1 MQPKQKI
8 MTGSSLIHRIFIFTL
23 AGWMLL
29 CCCDKKLLASAIAN
43 EPATA
48 RSCCQDS
55 CCKQTSGSDDARA
68 SDQGRREAPARR
80 CTDGCCNK
88 ICFVSLPFEVDVDKI
103 GTLPLFAMFPEIGVD
118 SVAAAVEV
126 ARSRF
131 NRSDGEPPPRLVLI
145 LSARIRI

>member
-29 CCCDKKLLASAIAN
+29 CCCDKKLLASAIAD
-43 EPATA
+43 EPGSA
-48 RSCCQDS
+48 RACCQDT
-55 CCKQTSGSDDARA
+55 CCKQSPSSDDSRPA
-68 SDQGRREAPARR
+68 DQGQREAPARR

-88 ICFVSLPFEVDVDKI
+88 ICCVSAPFEVDVDTI
-103 GTLPLFAMFPEIGVD
+103 GTLPLFAMLPKIGVD

>member
-1 MQPKQKI
+1 MRPKQKI

-29 CCCDKKLLASAIAN
+29 CCCDKKLLASAIAD
-43 EPATA
+43 EPGSA
-48 RSCCQDS
+48 RACCQDT
-55 CCKQTSGSDDARA
+55 CCKQSPSSDDSRSA
-68 SDQGRREAPARR
+68 DQGQREAPARR

-88 ICFVSLPFEVDVDKI
+88 ICCVSAPFEVDVDTI
-103 GTLPLFAMFPEIGVD
+103 GTLPLIAIFPEIGVD

-145 LSARIRI
+145 LSARFRI